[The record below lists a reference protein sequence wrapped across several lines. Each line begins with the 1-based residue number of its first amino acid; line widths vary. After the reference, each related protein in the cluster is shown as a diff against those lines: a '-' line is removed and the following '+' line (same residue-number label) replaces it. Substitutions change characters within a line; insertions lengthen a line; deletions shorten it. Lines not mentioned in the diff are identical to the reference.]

1 MQSFQRNCFQITTAR
16 EIAFERI
23 TATTKPFDVVGVD
36 YAGPFVTR
44 KEKTVYLLLF
54 SCSVSRALHL
64 ELLKNQTMDGFLTAI
79 KRLITRRGM
88 PKIIY
93 SDNAKTFKAAAKW
106 LKRIIHSGELMHFCS
121 RKNISWR
128 FNLSRAPWW
137 GGQFERMVGIVKQ
150 SLYKTIGRSSLS
162 FEESEDVLLDVETI
176 LNNHPLGCIEGD
188 IELPVLTP
196 NMIMEHT
203 EKKSCPKKIWKSWM
217 KHRCKNV

>member
-1 MQSFQRNCFQITTAR
+1 MKIAIYRTYMGGGVSLTMAKVRERFWIPKLRSLTKKIRSAYHRCKVFNATA
-16 EIAFERI
+16 FKSPPPGKLPLERI

-44 KEKTVYLLLF
+44 KGKKVYLLLF

-79 KRLITRRGM
+79 KTLIAGRGM

-121 RKNISWR
+121 RKNIQ
-128 FNLSRAPWW
+128 P
-137 GGQFERMVGIVKQ
+137 
-150 SLYKTIGRSSLS
+150 
-162 FEESEDVLLDVETI
+162 
-176 LNNHPLGCIEGD
+176 
-188 IELPVLTP
+188 
-196 NMIMEHT
+196 
-203 EKKSCPKKIWKSWM
+203 
-217 KHRCKNV
+217 